1 MFVFHYNYS
10 AILKD
15 PTLILSVLYCEF
27 QFFYVRQKSRY
38 QRSIYRFLDYFE
50 QRLIAVR
57 LVRSEKDY
65 SVERIV
71 DTITRWYRFKNYK
84 INVYSKLMERDNS
97 LKIVELAERLN
108 VPQYELRA
116 YIEYKTEIKD

>member
-1 MFVFHYNYS
+1 MLVFHYNYS

>member
-1 MFVFHYNYS
+1 
-10 AILKD
+10 
-15 PTLILSVLYCEF
+15 
-27 QFFYVRQKSRY
+27 
-38 QRSIYRFLDYFE
+38 LDYFE